1 MSQKINI
8 LYIGKHVEIM
18 QTVVR
23 LINNNENWAGT
34 GTTDYTEARELFAGN
49 AFDVVL
55 LGCGI
60 DEEDELLLRAFFTQH
75 NPAAKVVQ
83 HYGGGSG
90 LLYNEIAIVLGGGT
104 TPNFLS

>member
-1 MSQKINI
+1 MQQKINI
-8 LYIGKHVEIM
+8 MYIGTHAEIM

-23 LINNNENWAGT
+23 LINKNENWNGT
-34 GTTDYTEARELFAGN
+34 GTTLYSEAKELFIKLPI
-49 AFDVVL
+49 DIIL

-60 DEEDELLLRAFFTQH
+60 DEDEEMQLRDFFKLH
-75 NPAAKVVQ
+75 KPSIKIVQ

-90 LLYNEIAIVLGGGT
+90 LLYNEIAIALSGGT